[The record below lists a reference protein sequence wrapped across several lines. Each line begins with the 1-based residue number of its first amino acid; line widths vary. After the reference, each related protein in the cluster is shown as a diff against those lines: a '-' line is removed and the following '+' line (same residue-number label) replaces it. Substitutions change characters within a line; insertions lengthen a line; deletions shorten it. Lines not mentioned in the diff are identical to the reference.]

1 VDDQQQGS
9 GSDEGETGAPDP
21 GSIEEKRRAVFES
34 LPPEIQNDPKVRAR
48 FGLGD
53 LVEAVAAPFAKV
65 LGVQGCSSCQRR
77 KAWLNK
83 LGRR

>member
-1 VDDQQQGS
+1 M
-9 GSDEGETGAPDP
+9 
-21 GSIEEKRRAVFES
+21 FER
-34 LPPEIQNDPKVRAR
+34 LPPEIQNDPNVRAR

-53 LVEAVAAPFAKV
+53 LVEAVASPFAKA
-65 LGVQGCSSCQRR
+65 LGIQGCSSCQRR